1 MLEKIQEL
9 IKEPLSNEGIDV
21 LSVSWEVEE
30 GVKNLMI
37 VIDKKPYVDLDTCVK
52 ATHIIN
58 PIIDKMPNIIEDYL
72 NLSFDKVMSKYN

>member
-9 IKEPLSNEGIDV
+9 IKEPLSNEGIEV

-58 PIIDKMPNIIEDYL
+58 PIIDELDIEEENYVL
-72 NLSFDKVMSKYN
+72 NVCSKGEE

>member
-9 IKEPLSNEGIDV
+9 IKEPLLKESIEV
-21 LSVSWEVEE
+21 LSVSWEEEE

-37 VIDKKPYVDLDTCVK
+37 IIDKKPYVDLDTCVK

-58 PIIDKMPNIIEDYL
+58 PIIDELDISEDSYVL
-72 NLSFDKVMSKYN
+72 NVCSKGEE

>member
-9 IKEPLSNEGIDV
+9 ITESLSKEGIDV
-21 LSVSWEVEE
+21 LSVSWELEE
-30 GVKNLMI
+30 GIKNLMI

-58 PIIDKMPNIIEDYL
+58 PIIDELDIPEEKYVL
-72 NLSFDKVMSKYN
+72 NVCSKGEE